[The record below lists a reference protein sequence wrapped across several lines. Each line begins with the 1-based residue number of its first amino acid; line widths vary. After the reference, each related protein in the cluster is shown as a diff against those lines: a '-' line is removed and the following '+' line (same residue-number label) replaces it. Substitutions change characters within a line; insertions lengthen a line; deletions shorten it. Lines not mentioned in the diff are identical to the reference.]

1 MEQKIHILAAG
12 SGSLSHPV
20 DKTAY
25 LRACVQAGAD
35 IVTADTLCESD
46 PELIK
51 RKVQLIRTAFDTG
64 VAVAANIGSLSD
76 KRDEYVMR
84 MKAAM
89 DGGAQYLLLETFFEP
104 ISLKAALEALET
116 MVLTTEL
123 PPVMLSLA
131 PVAAYAST
139 FDACLRMAAECPL
152 VRYVGLNCFTHA
164 SEAVHHLQRL
174 QSMCGKPLIAY
185 PNAGLPDTRGVYSRT
200 PSELASVVRCIMEQ
214 VPLEIVGGCCG
225 TGPEHMAAIKSVIQ
239 HGF

>member
-20 DKTAY
+20 DKAAY

-35 IVTADTLCESD
+35 IVTADTLCEGD
-46 PELIK
+46 PDIIK

-64 VAVAANIGSLSD
+64 VAVAANIGPLSG
-76 KRDEYVMR
+76 KKDEYVMR

-89 DGGAQYLLLETFFEP
+89 DGGAQYLLLETFYEP
-104 ISLKAALEALET
+104 ITLKAALEAL
-116 MVLTTEL
+116 VPVTEL

-152 VRYVGLNCFTHA
+152 VRYVGLNCFTDA
-164 SEAVHHLQRL
+164 SEVVYHLQRL
-174 QSMCGKPLIAY
+174 QSMCVKPLIAY
-185 PNAGLPDTRGVYSRT
+185 PNAGLPDHCGVYNRN
-200 PSELASVVRCIMEQ
+200 PSELASVVKCIMEH

-225 TGPEHMAAIKSVIQ
+225 TGPAHVAAIKSVIQ